1 MVAQEKG
8 RTFMIALVTGASR
21 GIGAAIARQLAAQ
34 GHTVLAHCCRN
45 RERAE
50 QLAAEIGGAVYVADI
65 GSTAEIDRMAEEILR
80 TYGGV
85 DILVNNAGI
94 ALEGL
99 YQSVS
104 DGDVRRLFAVNIE
117 GAMHCTKRLLPAMIA
132 KHYGRII
139 NISSVW
145 GEVGAA
151 CEVHYS
157 ATKAAIIGFTK
168 ALAKEVAPSGI
179 TVNCVAPGVIDT
191 DMNRIYDAETMA
203 QLAAETP
210 VGRIGTPEEVA
221 DAVCFFAGKNAG
233 FITAQV
239 LGVNGG
245 FGI

>member
-1 MVAQEKG
+1 
-8 RTFMIALVTGASR
+8 MIALVTGASR

-34 GHTVLAHCCRN
+34 GHTVLLHCFCN
-45 RERAE
+45 RERAN
-50 QLAAEIGGAVYVADI
+50 QLAAEIGGTVYVADLAD
-65 GSTAEIDRMAEEILR
+65 TAAIDCMAEDILCK
-80 TYGGV
+80 YGGV

-99 YQSVS
+99 YQTVS
-104 DGDVRRLFAVNIE
+104 DDAARRLFAVNIE
-117 GAMHCTKRLLPAMIA
+117 GTMHCTKRLLPAMIA

-191 DMNRIYDAETMA
+191 DMNRIYDEKIMA
-203 QLAAETP
+203 QLAEETP
-210 VGRIGTPEEVA
+210 IGRIGTPEEVA
-221 DAVCFFAGKNAG
+221 NAVCFFAGESAG

>member
-1 MVAQEKG
+1 
-8 RTFMIALVTGASR
+8 MIALVTGASR

-34 GHTVLAHCCRN
+34 GHTVLLHCCCN
-45 RERAE
+45 RERAK
-50 QLAAEIGGAVYVADI
+50 QLAAEIGGAVYVADLADI
-65 GSTAEIDRMAEEILR
+65 AAIDCMAEDILCK
-80 TYGGV
+80 YGGV

-99 YQSVS
+99 YQTVS
-104 DGDVRRLFAVNIE
+104 DAAARRLFAINIE

-139 NISSVW
+139 NISSIW

-191 DMNRIYDAETMA
+191 DMNRIYDEKIMA
-203 QLAAETP
+203 QLAEETP
-210 VGRIGTPEEVA
+210 VGRIGIPEEVA
-221 DAVCFFAGKNAG
+221 NAVCFFAGENAG

>member
-1 MVAQEKG
+1 
-8 RTFMIALVTGASR
+8 MIALVTGASR
-21 GIGAAIARQLAAQ
+21 GIGAAIARQLAGD
-34 GHTVLAHCCRN
+34 GHTVLVHCHRS
-45 RERAE
+45 REKAE
-50 QLAAEIGGAVYVADI
+50 QLAAEIGGAVCVADM
-65 GSTAEIDRMAEEILR
+65 GNPVEIDAMTEEILR
-80 TYGGV
+80 RYGGV

-99 YQSVS
+99 YQSVC
-104 DGDVRRLFAVNIE
+104 DADARRLFAVNVE

-139 NISSVW
+139 NISSIW

-203 QLAAETP
+203 QLAEETP
-210 VGRIGTPEEVA
+210 VGRIGTPEDVA
-221 DAVCFFAGKNAG
+221 AAVGFFAGENAG
-233 FITAQV
+233 FITAQI

>member
-1 MVAQEKG
+1 MV
-8 RTFMIALVTGASR
+8 ALVTGASR
-21 GIGAAIARQLAAQ
+21 GIGAAIARQLADD
-34 GHTVLAHCCRN
+34 GHTVLVHCHRN
-45 RERAE
+45 REMAG
-50 QLAAEIGGAVYVADI
+50 QLAAEIGGAVYMADM
-65 GSTAEIDRMAEEILR
+65 GNPAEIDSMADAILR

-104 DGDVRRLFAVNIE
+104 DADARRLFAVNVE
-117 GAMHCTKRLLPAMIA
+117 GAMHCIKRLLPAMIA

-139 NISSVW
+139 NISSIW

-191 DMNRIYDAETMA
+191 DMNRIYDAQTMA
-203 QLAAETP
+203 QLAEETP
-210 VGRIGTPEEVA
+210 VGRIGTPEDVA
-221 DAVCFFAGKNAG
+221 AAVGFFAKGNAG
-233 FITAQV
+233 FITAQI

>member
-1 MVAQEKG
+1 
-8 RTFMIALVTGASR
+8 MIALVTGASR

-50 QLAAEIGGAVYVADI
+50 QLAAEIGGAVYVADM

-94 ALEGL
+94 ALEGW

-104 DGDVRRLFAVNIE
+104 GGDARRLFAVNIE

-139 NISSVW
+139 NISSV
-145 GEVGAA
+145 
-151 CEVHYS
+151 
-157 ATKAAIIGFTK
+157 
-168 ALAKEVAPSGI
+168 
-179 TVNCVAPGVIDT
+179 
-191 DMNRIYDAETMA
+191 
-203 QLAAETP
+203 
-210 VGRIGTPEEVA
+210 
-221 DAVCFFAGKNAG
+221 
-233 FITAQV
+233 
-239 LGVNGG
+239 
-245 FGI
+245 